1 MAPATARV
9 VFLHGFTQTST
20 SWRPVIE
27 PLIPLIARPVQLDAI
42 DLAGHGR
49 AADVHLDLPA
59 EASRVARSIEWDG
72 GPAIVVGY
80 SMGGRLALR
89 LALDHPSVVTGLVLV
104 GATAGID
111 DPTDRAARRAA
122 DGALARRVEQEGVT
136 AFVDQW
142 LAQPLF
148 AGLEPEPDDLASR
161 RANTAKGLAS
171 SLRLAGTGTMDPP
184 WWDDLARID
193 VPALVVW
200 GEDDAKF
207 AAIGARL
214 AQAIGPTAQ
223 TEAIAASG
231 HAAHLEQP
239 AVFATRLAAFV
250 AALRPAAARPPREA

>member
-27 PLIPLIARPVQLDAI
+27 HLIPLVARPVQLDAI

-49 AADVHLDLPA
+49 AADVQRDLPS

-72 GPAIVVGY
+72 GPATIVGY

-111 DPTDRAARRAA
+111 DPTDRASRRAA
-122 DGALARRVEQEGVT
+122 DGALAHRVEQEGVT
-136 AFVDQW
+136 AFVDEW

-148 AGLEPEPDDLASR
+148 AGLAPEPDDLAAR

-184 WWDDLARID
+184 WWDELSRVDA
-193 VPALVVW
+193 PTLVVW
-200 GEDDAKF
+200 GERDAKF
-207 AAIGARL
+207 AAIGDRL
-214 AQAIGPTAQ
+214 AQAIGSDAQ
-223 TEAIAASG
+223 TEAIADAG

-239 AVFATRLAAFV
+239 AVFASRLAGFV
-250 AALRPAAARPPREA
+250 EGLRTAAVRPPREA